1 MSGQKYKVEIEEGII
16 NNDFR
21 FQQKLNN
28 NYQQGWKLHSIT
40 PQIKENIVQTIIV
53 YETTKF

>member
-1 MSGQKYKVEIEEGII
+1 MSGQKHKVEIEEGII

-28 NYQQGWKLHSIT
+28 NYQQGWRLHSIT

-53 YETTKF
+53 YETT